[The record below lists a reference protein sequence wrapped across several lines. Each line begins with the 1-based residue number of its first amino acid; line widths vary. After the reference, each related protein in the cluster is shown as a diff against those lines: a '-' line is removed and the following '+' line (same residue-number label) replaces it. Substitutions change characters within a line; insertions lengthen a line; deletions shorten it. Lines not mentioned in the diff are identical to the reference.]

1 MVWQTIPDLNI
12 FKCIVL
18 SFLMW
23 FFFSFFLLTL
33 INQPNPYFISHRQSL
48 SDSVRWWLQYIRS
61 CLHFLVALILSFF
74 LLCSYHKYSPHSSQS
89 YAGFFNPWLSFF
101 IYLFFLFILI
111 PSHFCLCFLI
121 FFPLWSIW
129 SNTYWCPT
137 NSHTTPINAF
147 FKNTVYSHLIH
158 HPSHACVS
166 SLSFLPPHG
175 LNVLQG
181 PAGTAAAS
189 LSQPGEE
196 PQQGRSFLVFKHP
209 TQEDNWNNTG
219 RFHQPMTKYLG
230 NNICEQKATQ
240 IIAWRER
247 PLETVT
253 LIVCFLKNL
262 VIW

>member
-1 MVWQTIPDLNI
+1 MVAVHSQLFALLFSSTNT
-12 FKCIVL
+12 
-18 SFLMW
+18 
-23 FFFSFFLLTL
+23 FF
-33 INQPNPYFISHRQSL
+33 
-48 SDSVRWWLQYIRS
+48 
-61 CLHFLVALILSFF
+61 LSFF
-74 LLCSYHKYSPHSSQS
+74 SVPTINILLIPLNPALASS
-89 YAGFFNPWLSFF
+89 NPWLSFF

-121 FFPLWSIW
+121 FFPPWSIL

-137 NSHTTPINAF
+137 NSHTTPINTF

-166 SLSFLPPHG
+166 SLSVLPPHG

-181 PAGTAAAS
+181 PAGTATAS

-196 PQQGRSFLVFKHP
+196 PQQRRSFLVFKHP
-209 TQEDNWNNTG
+209 AQEDNRNNTG

-240 IIAWRER
+240 IIVWRKR
-247 PLETVT
+247 PFETVT
-253 LIVCFLKNL
+253 LIVCFLKN
-262 VIW
+262 

>member
-12 FKCIVL
+12 FKRIVL
-18 SFLMW
+18 R
-23 FFFSFFLLTL
+23 FFLLTL
-33 INQPNPYFISHRQSL
+33 INQPNPYFVSHRQSL
-48 SDSVRWWLQYIRS
+48 SDSARWWLQYIRS

-74 LLCSYHKYSPHSSQS
+74 LSFFSVPTINILLIPLNPALASSTH
-89 YAGFFNPWLSFF
+89 GFPFLF
-101 IYLFFLFILI
+101 IYLLFILI
-111 PSHFCLCFLI
+111 PSHSCLCFLI
-121 FFPLWSIW
+121 LFPLWSIL

-137 NSHTTPINAF
+137 NSHTTPINT

-181 PAGTAAAS
+181 PAGTATAS

-209 TQEDNWNNTG
+209 AQEDNRNNTG
-219 RFHQPMTKYLG
+219 RFHQLMTKYLG
-230 NNICEQKATQ
+230 NNICEQKATHHYF
-240 IIAWRER
+240 
-247 PLETVT
+247 LL
-253 LIVCFLKNL
+253 LILQNVLT
-262 VIW
+262 